1 MPTILIS
8 RINTAA
14 IVGTTFTVVERMFM
28 ASPVR
33 KVSKPA
39 VPRLPTLP
47 TLFPPGNDALLALV
61 RLNLPHAPK
70 AIPPRHFPTTPAEP
84 LESSGRG
91 SDDARACGESYCGPS
106 RLLVSASFFDTK
118 VAGEPGRSPS
128 MEQGITGTIG
138 RAQTMKLYAEVVS
151 YFGSSNSIKARVALR
166 VGSGSAG
173 HSRRYGVGRNGRV
186 CASPFSGIAT
196 FPEQSGRS
204 FSHKSRG
211 LTISSPHLNRGAT

>member
-70 AIPPRHFPTTPAEP
+70 AIQRVTFPR
-84 LESSGRG
+84 LQ
-91 SDDARACGESYCGPS
+91 PS
-106 RLLVSASFFDTK
+106 RSRVPAAAAIVS
-118 VAGEPGRSPS
+118 G
-128 MEQGITGTIG
+128 MWGIVL
-138 RAQTMKLYAEVVS
+138 RAK
-151 YFGSSNSIKARVALR
+151 
-166 VGSGSAG
+166 
-173 HSRRYGVGRNGRV
+173 
-186 CASPFSGIAT
+186 
-196 FPEQSGRS
+196 
-204 FSHKSRG
+204 
-211 LTISSPHLNRGAT
+211 